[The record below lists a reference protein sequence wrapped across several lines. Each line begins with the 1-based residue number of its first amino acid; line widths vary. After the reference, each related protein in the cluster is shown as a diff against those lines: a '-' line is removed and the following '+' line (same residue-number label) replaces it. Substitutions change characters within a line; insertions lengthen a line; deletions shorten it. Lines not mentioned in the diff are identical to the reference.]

1 MRNTKMNSSLID
13 DLGLETVFE
22 RDFLHNIYYKNL
34 VGRPVYVKDIE
45 RRLVIKTL
53 ETIGLDSDWVYIEDT
68 RFFELFIETEE
79 SSITLTFKELSDLEK
94 AVDFILDYAEVS
106 EFI

>member
-1 MRNTKMNSSLID
+1 MIKQDFINE
-13 DLGLETVFE
+13 LGTVFE

-34 VGRPVYVKDIE
+34 IGRPVYIKDIE
-45 RRLVIKTL
+45 KRLVIKTL
-53 ETIGLDSDWVYIEDT
+53 ETIGLDSDWIHIEDT
-68 RFFELFIETEE
+68 RFFELFVETQE
-79 SSITLTFKELSDLEK
+79 SSITLTFKTLEGLEN